1 MPREGLNMDIKNEM
15 CYSGKDAVALSVRGS
30 VWISVTNSV
39 ANSVQLSVRN
49 SVHDEILEY
58 NYDDY

>member
-1 MPREGLNMDIKNEM
+1 MTVEKML
-15 CYSGKDAVALSVRGS
+15 KDAVGLSVVDS
-30 VWISVTNSV
+30 VQR
-39 ANSVQLSVRN
+39 SVQLSVRN